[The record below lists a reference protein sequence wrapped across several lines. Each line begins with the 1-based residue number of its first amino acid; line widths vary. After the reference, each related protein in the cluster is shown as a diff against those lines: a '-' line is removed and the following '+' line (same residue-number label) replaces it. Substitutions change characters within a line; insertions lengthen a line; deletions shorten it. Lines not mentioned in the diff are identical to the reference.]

1 MKVSEVLVPLE
12 RVAPPALAEPWDNVG
27 LQVGDARSEVTGCLL
42 SLDVSPET
50 VREAR
55 RVHAGLIIAHH
66 PVILA
71 PLAAVT
77 AQTPAGDTVLAAARA
92 SVSIYVAHTNLDAAP
107 DVGTAAVLAA
117 RLGLKPGPP
126 LAAYRGAGEGGVTAQ
141 VGEGTTAA
149 DGSEDAARAEA
160 FGQGMVCEAPEIAL
174 GALAEY
180 VVGKLGRREVG
191 MVGDAERPVRRIA
204 LAPGSGGA
212 FVEQAARV
220 ADVLV
225 TGEVKYHDAV
235 RAAQLGLAVL
245 TAGHYDT
252 ERPVLDVLAK
262 LIADS
267 FGSRL
272 GVAISQTRTDPVSS
286 WFQTA

>member
-1 MKVSEVLVPLE
+1 MKVREVVLPIE

-27 LQVGDARSEVTGCLL
+27 LQIGDADADVTGCLL

-55 RVHAGLIIAHH
+55 RVHAGLIVAHH
-66 PVILA
+66 PVILP

-77 AQTPAGDTVLAAARA
+77 AQTPAGDTILAAARA
-92 SVSIYVAHTNLDAAP
+92 GVSVYVAHTNLDAAP
-107 DVGTAAVLAA
+107 GVGTAAVLAA
-117 RLGLKPGPP
+117 RLGLQPGPP
-126 LAAYRGAGEGGVTAQ
+126 IVPHRSNGWGGAGRSRDEDTHPAGDEGR
-141 VGEGTTAA
+141 
-149 DGSEDAARAEA
+149 ARAGA
-160 FGQGMVCEAPEIAL
+160 FGAGMLCEAPEIAL

-180 VVGKLGRREVG
+180 VAGKLGRREVDL
-191 MVGDAERPVRRIA
+191 VGDADRPVCRVA

-212 FVEQAARV
+212 LVEQAARV

-225 TGEVKYHDAV
+225 TGEVKYHDAL

-245 TAGHYDT
+245 AAGHYDT
-252 ERPVLDVLAK
+252 ERPVLDALAK
-262 LIADS
+262 LIADH
-267 FGSRL
+267 FGARL

-286 WFQTA
+286 WPHTA